1 MRKMFK
7 VLVQTFEK
15 DDIGFN
21 YVDLCIKEKSYIFS
35 QDEIEEVVETISNNI
50 ESKIR
55 QRGWFGG
62 IFGQT
67 EIEYGDEEDLYR
79 RAFIN
84 IFCTNTEL
92 MIVVDFIEV

>member
-7 VLVQTFEK
+7 VLVQSFEK
-15 DDIGFN
+15 NDVGFN
-21 YVDLCIKEKSYIFS
+21 HVDLCITEKFFIFS
-35 QDEIEEVVETISNNI
+35 QDEIEETVETISNNI

-67 EIEYGDEEDLYR
+67 EIEYNDEEDLHR
-79 RAFIN
+79 RAYIN
-84 IFCTNTEL
+84 IFCSNTEL